1 MATSPLVTRT
11 EKYVYEF
18 DVFRVDPVR
27 RRLLR
32 GGEQVPLTPKAFAIL
47 LVLLERRGEVV
58 EKEDLLQ
65 RIWPDTHVT
74 EANLTQNV
82 SSLRKALGERA
93 NDHRYVVT
101 VPGRG
106 YSFVAEILEVPR
118 EATGELQIVRDP
130 PAPVAEPVPIDQ
142 PVSAVEPAPA
152 AEPVPPPPLLAPVPL
167 PDFLPEPLDATFAP
181 GPSVRKPRLFPLAGL
196 VLGLLALTAIGI
208 FLFYHL
214 RSHSSSRAA
223 RETPSPAAPSRP
235 IVAVLGFRNLSAD
248 RDQAWLST
256 ALSEM
261 LITELSVGSRVR
273 MVSGEEVFRAKE
285 TFSLPYTESLS
296 GPVLQQ
302 VHDRLGAD
310 LIVVGSYLSL
320 GKGEKSGLRIDFR
333 VVKTSSGETVA
344 SLAEVGTEDGLFDL
358 VSRAGSR
365 LRQTLGW
372 SEPSPEE
379 ARAVQALLPDGAE
392 AARLYAEGL
401 VRLRAFDSRG
411 ARDLLRQAA
420 AADADSALIRS
431 ALSLAWIGL
440 GDDARAREEAEKAVQ
455 LAARLPKEKR
465 LAIEARFDEA
475 KKDWHHAGEIY
486 RSLWTFY
493 PDDLEYG
500 LRLASCLSAAG
511 RNVEALAT
519 VAEMGKLP
527 PPAGGDPRIDLIE
540 AQIDKRLSNFPAE
553 LRAARLAEEK
563 GRKSGESQVIAQA
576 LMLQGD
582 GLLLAGRSREAIPR
596 FEQARNL
603 FTKAGN
609 QAAVALDLTHLGV
622 ALNEQGRLAEAEAMY
637 QTSLATLRRIGGVQ
651 SGAIQLDNLGFV
663 AQDLGDLPRA
673 QSLLELAHAAL
684 LADGDRVLAEEALN
698 AIGTVL
704 LARGDLA
711 GARQRFEAVLATSR
725 QTGNRIDEGRSLS
738 YQGLVLERLGSLGEA
753 RRLQEQAYGIA
764 QQIGDP
770 VRGASMLAAS
780 AEVLMRL
787 GDLSE
792 AQRRLSGAL
801 AMKRQGGQRL
811 GVAEV
816 LGLAAQ
822 LQERLGNLAEAK
834 RLGAEQMGIA
844 RDVGS
849 RSLVASALRGQ
860 ARRSLDEG
868 DLPGARRQ
876 LEEALRDRVRDG
888 EELEAAAV
896 RLDLADLLLLTG
908 NPQEAARR
916 ATEVA
921 GWYGQRGMNGYR
933 AQALAR
939 LARALLADGRRDLAR
954 KAAGEAQTL
963 AEAGESLEARLAVA
977 LAVAPVRAATGDPA
991 AALDLL
997 RWAIQEADRTGS
1009 VAAGLEARLELGRLQ
1024 SQSGDSARA
1033 GVTLQEVRRGAE
1045 TRGFRSLAQR
1055 AAAASPKPAG

>member
-1 MATSPLVTRT
+1 MITRA

-18 DVFRVDPVR
+18 DVFRVDPIR

-47 LVLLERRGEVV
+47 LVLLEHRGELV

-118 EATGELQIVRDP
+118 EATGEMEIVRDP
-130 PAPVAEPVPIDQ
+130 PAPAAEMVPAPVAEPAPSPPWLV
-142 PVSAVEPAPA
+142 PAP
-152 AEPVPPPPLLAPVPL
+152 PPAPP
-167 PDFLPEPLDATFAP
+167 DTTFAP
-181 GPSVRKPRLFPLAGL
+181 GPPSVRKRPLYLRAGL
-196 VLGLLALTAIGI
+196 ALGLLALAAAGI
-208 FLFYHL
+208 FLVDHL
-214 RSHSSSRAA
+214 RSHSPSRAA
-223 RETPSPAAPSRP
+223 REAPSPAAAPARP
-235 IVAVLGFRNLSAD
+235 AVAVLGFRNLTAD

-296 GPVLQQ
+296 GAVLQQ
-302 VHDRLGAD
+302 IHDRLGAD

-320 GKGEKSGLRIDFR
+320 GKGERSGLRIDFR

-344 SLAEVGTEDGLFDL
+344 SLAEVGTEEGLFDL
-358 VSRAGSR
+358 VSRAGRR
-365 LRQTLGW
+365 LRQVLGW

-379 ARAVQALLPDGAE
+379 ARAVQAALPGGAE

-411 ARDLLRQAA
+411 ARDLLQQAA
-420 AADADSALIRS
+420 AADPDSAVVRS

-440 GDDARAREEAEKAVQ
+440 GDDARARAEAEKAVQ
-455 LAARLPKEKR
+455 LAIKLPKGQR

-475 KKDWHHAGEIY
+475 KKDWLHAGEIY

-500 LRLASCLSAAG
+500 LRLASCLAAAG
-511 RNVEALAT
+511 RNVEALAA
-519 VAEMGKLP
+519 VAEVRRLP
-527 PPAGGDPRIDLIE
+527 APSGSDPRIDLIE

-553 LRAARLAEEK
+553 MRAARLAEEK
-563 GRKSGESQVIAQA
+563 GRKSGESQVAAQA

-596 FEQARNL
+596 FEQARDL
-603 FTKAGN
+603 FARAGN

-622 ALNEQGRLAEAEAMY
+622 ALNEQGRLAEAEAIY
-637 QTSLATLRRIGGVQ
+637 QASLATLRRIGGVQ

-673 QSLLELAHAAL
+673 QSLLEQAHAAL
-684 LADGDRVLAEEALN
+684 TAEGDRVLAEEALN

-711 GARQRFEAVLATSR
+711 GARQRFETVLAISR

-738 YQGLVLERLGSLGEA
+738 YQGLVLARLGSLGEA
-753 RRLQEQAYGIA
+753 RHLQDQAYKITE
-764 QQIGDP
+764 QIGDP
-770 VRGASMLAAS
+770 VRGASMLAAL
-780 AEVLMRL
+780 AEVLMEL
-787 GDLSE
+787 GDLPG
-792 AQRRLSGAL
+792 AQGRLAQAL
-801 AMKRQGGQRL
+801 AMKRQGDSRL

-816 LGLAAQ
+816 LGLQAR

-868 DLPGARRQ
+868 DLPGGRRL
-876 LEEALRDRVRDG
+876 LEEALRLRVRNG
-888 EELEAAAV
+888 EDLEAAAV
-896 RLDLADLLLLTG
+896 RLDLADLILLKD
-908 NPQEAARR
+908 PKEAVRL

-939 LARALLADGRRDLAR
+939 LARALLADGRREPAR
-954 KAAGEAQTL
+954 KAADEAQTM
-963 AEAGESLEARLAVA
+963 AEAGESLEARLAVT
-977 LAVAPVRAATGDPA
+977 LAVAPVRAATGDA
-991 AALDLL
+991 AVALDLL
-997 RWAIQEADRTGS
+997 RWAIQEADRTGFL
-1009 VAAGLEARLELGRLQ
+1009 ATGLEARLELGRLQ
-1024 SQSGDSARA
+1024 LQAGDSARA
-1033 GVTLQEVRRGAE
+1033 SATLQEVRRGAE
-1045 TRGFRSLAQR
+1045 TRGFRGLAQR
-1055 AAAASPKPAG
+1055 AVAAYPNPAG